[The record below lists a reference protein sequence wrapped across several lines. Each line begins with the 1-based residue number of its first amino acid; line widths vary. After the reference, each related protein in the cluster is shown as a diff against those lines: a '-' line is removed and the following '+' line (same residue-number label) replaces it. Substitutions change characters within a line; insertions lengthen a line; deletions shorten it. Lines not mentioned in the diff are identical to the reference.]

1 MLTTVQDAAVSKA
14 EVKIQKILIDLYN
27 ELGLDIEHVRVDTR
41 NFANLA
47 VEILV
52 NETR

>member
-1 MLTTVQDAAVSKA
+1 MLTTEQDAAVSKA
-14 EVKIQKILIDLYN
+14 EARIQKILIDLAN
-27 ELGLDIEHVRVDTR
+27 DLELDIDHVRVDTR

-47 VEILV
+47 VEILI